1 MDISI
6 SQFPEHVGKETSDSW
21 SIPQFHL
28 LMRYIRLA
36 IKIPG
41 EDYAKSVCDIIAF
54 FPPLFA
60 LQCLCQVTSV

>member
-21 SIPQFHL
+21 SIPQFSL
-28 LMRYIRLA
+28 LTGYIRLA

-41 EDYAKSVCDIIAF
+41 EDYVKSVRDIIAF
-54 FPPLFA
+54 FPSLFA
-60 LQCLCQVTSV
+60 LQCLCYVTSV